1 MGGLLGWGKTRCSS
15 VIIFEKNEY
24 YIGEWANVRIIC
36 DNSACKKDVRAF
48 KLKLIREI
56 FARTNMNSTG
66 VVTKQSTE
74 ICSIKVP
81 GCKANEKIDRVF
93 QIQIP
98 SIDLKPVM
106 TKFVPLTQEDTILLN
121 SFTCSVSAKLF

>member
-1 MGGLLGWGKTRCSS
+1 MLGWGKTKSSS

-48 KLKLIREI
+48 KFKLIREI
-56 FARTNMNSTG
+56 FARSNLNSTG
-66 VVTKQSTE
+66 VTMKQSIE

-81 GCKANEKIDRVF
+81 GCKANEKIDKLF
-93 QIQIP
+93 KIQIP
-98 SIDLKPVM
+98 IADLNPVM
-106 TKFVPLTQEDTILLN
+106 TKFVPLTQEDGLILN
-121 SFTCSVSAKLF
+121 SFTCTVSAKLF